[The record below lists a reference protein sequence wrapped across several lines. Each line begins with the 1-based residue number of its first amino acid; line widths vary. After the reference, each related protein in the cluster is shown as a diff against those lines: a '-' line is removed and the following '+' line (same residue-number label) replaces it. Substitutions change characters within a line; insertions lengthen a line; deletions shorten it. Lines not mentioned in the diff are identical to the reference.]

1 MTCLCE
7 ISADVKVVRD
17 LMQAFQQMIRQR
29 QVHALPAWLGQAEQC
44 AVPEMR
50 GFATGLGQDY
60 AAVAAA
66 MEQVWS
72 NGQVEGQITR
82 LKLIKRQMYGRAK
95 LDLLKARRI
104 HAA

>member
-1 MTCLCE
+1 
-7 ISADVKVVRD
+7 
-17 LMQAFQQMIRQR
+17 
-29 QVHALPAWLGQAEQC
+29 
-44 AVPEMR
+44 MR
-50 GFATGLGQDY
+50 GFAAGLRQDY

-72 NGQVEGQITR
+72 NGPVEGQITR

-95 LDLLKARRI
+95 LDLLKARLL

>member
-1 MTCLCE
+1 MQLCE
-7 ISADVKVVRD
+7 RSTDIEVVRD
-17 LMQAFQQMIRQR
+17 RMQAFQQLIRER
-29 QVHALPAWLGQAEQC
+29 QADVLPAWLEQAEQC
-44 AVPEMR
+44 AVPVMR
-50 GFATGLGQDY
+50 GFAASLRQDY

-95 LDLLKARRI
+95 LDLLKARLL